1 MINILN
7 SQDENAESENG
18 YKLPSEKVTKIFN
31 APSFPYFSFVPFDEI
46 AFELER
52 QSKQTLE
59 NISEPFVELAGKKIF
74 IRLNATMRTYPD
86 TSLTIH
92 NFKTGEEIPVNLPK
106 NIKIRNRKLSFDH
119 SKLALSLETENGVEL
134 LIVDVKT
141 GTFKHIENLFIND
154 VFGYGGFQWLNDNK
168 ILLINSI
175 PKNRGEIPPIP
186 KIPLSPIIEETIGKT
201 SQTRTYQN
209 LLKSKYD
216 EELFDYYFTSQLVL
230 LDVSNLEITEIGK
243 SGICSEVEI
252 SPNNQFVFI
261 SQIQRPYSYELP
273 YYRFP
278 KKFHVWKMNGEVIKV
293 LYDRPLQ
300 DQIPIGGTYIGP
312 RSFHWQPLKE
322 ASLIWV
328 EALDE
333 GNPKKEIDFRDKILR
348 LDLFSRESAEIIF
361 KTEHR
366 FSGIDWSE
374 DIDELIFSEYD
385 RDKLWRRKW
394 LFQIGDKNPKLIFD
408 LSIRDRYNS
417 PGDLVK
423 KTTINGE
430 HVFIKNDNSVYFIN
444 NTGATPEGNFPY
456 LSKLNLNT
464 KEKEILFRCK
474 ENYFERIYGFIGDG
488 FNKIAIKSEN
498 QTTPPNFFFVN
509 LDSAERGR
517 ISNYPHPYPD
527 LAISKELVFY
537 ERNDGVPLTGILYL
551 PANRKQ
557 EERLPLVI
565 NAYPEEYADKSTA
578 GQVKTSAE
586 RFMTFSGSSTRF
598 FVLEGYAVLMRASI
612 PIIGDPETVN
622 ETFIEQTVN
631 SVKAAIDYLDERGII
646 DPQQVGITG
655 HSYGA
660 FMVASVLAHSDLCAA
675 GIGKTGA
682 YNRTLTPFGFQSERR
697 TFWEAKDFYMK
708 VSPFMFAEKIKE
720 PFLLIHGEDDPN
732 SGTFPMQSKR
742 MYQALKGNGATAK
755 LVILPFEGHGYS
767 AKESNLHVLSEMM
780 DWFDKYVKNE
790 RSR

>member
-7 SQDENAESENG
+7 SQDGIDESENG

-31 APSFPYFSFVPFDEI
+31 ATSFPYFSFVPFDDI
-46 AFELER
+46 AFEMKR

-59 NISEPFVELAGKKIF
+59 NISQPFVELAGEKIS
-74 IRLNATMRTYPD
+74 IKLNAPIKTYPD

-92 NFKTGEEIPVNLPK
+92 NFETGEKIPVKLPK

-119 SKLALSLETENGVEL
+119 SKLALSLETENGIKL
-134 LIVDVKT
+134 LIIDVET
-141 GTFKHIENLFIND
+141 GTFKPIENLFIND
-154 VFGYGGFQWLNDNK
+154 VFGDGGFQWLSDNK
-168 ILLINSI
+168 TLLINSI
-175 PKNRGEIPPIP
+175 PKNRGEIPPKP
-186 KIPLSPIIEETIGKT
+186 KIPLSPIIEETIGKI

-209 LLKSKYD
+209 LLKNKYD

-230 LDVSNLEITEIGK
+230 IDVSNLEITEIGK
-243 SGICSEVEI
+243 SGIYSEVEI
-252 SPNNQFVFI
+252 APNNQFVFI

-278 KKFHVWKMNGEVIKV
+278 KKFQVWKMDGEVIKAI
-293 LYDRPLQ
+293 YDRPLQ

-312 RSFHWQPLKE
+312 RSFRWQPLKD
-322 ASLIWV
+322 AALVWV

-333 GNPKKEIDFRDKILR
+333 GNPKKEVDFRDKILR
-348 LDLFSRESAEIIF
+348 LDLFSGKSAEVIF

-366 FSGIDWSE
+366 FFDIDWSE
-374 DIDELIFSEYD
+374 DCDELIFSEYD

-394 LFQIGDKNPKLIFD
+394 LFKIGDKNPRLIFD

-423 KTTINGE
+423 KTTINGKQ
-430 HVFIKNDNSVYFIN
+430 VFIKKDNNVYFIN
-444 NTGATPEGNFPY
+444 NSGATPAGNFPY
-456 LSKLNLNT
+456 LAKFNLDS
-464 KEKEILFRCK
+464 KEKEILFRSR
-474 ENYFERIYGFIGDG
+474 ENFFERIYGFIGDG

-509 LDSAERGR
+509 LDSKEREE

-527 LAISKELVFY
+527 LTITKELIFY

-551 PANRKQ
+551 PANHQR

-586 RFMTFSGSSTRF
+586 RFMTFSGSSVRF

-646 DPQQVGITG
+646 DPQQVGIVG

-660 FMVASVLAHSDLCAA
+660 FMVANVLAHSDLCVA

-720 PFLLIHGEDDPN
+720 PLLLIHGEDDPN

-767 AKESNLHVLSEMM
+767 AKESNLHVLAEMM
-780 DWFDKYVKNE
+780 DWFDKYVKKLKE
-790 RSR
+790 

>member
-7 SQDENAESENG
+7 AQDENAESENG

-31 APSFPYFSFVPFDEI
+31 APSFPYFSFVNFDEI
-46 AFELER
+46 AFEMKW
-52 QSKQTLE
+52 QSKHTLE
-59 NISEPFVELAGKKIF
+59 NISEPFVELAGKKISN
-74 IRLNATMRTYPD
+74 RLNATMRTYPD

-92 NFKTGEEIPVNLPK
+92 NFKTAEKIPVKLPE

-119 SKLALSLETENGVEL
+119 SKLALSFETENGIKL
-134 LIVDVKT
+134 LIIDVET
-141 GTFKHIENLFIND
+141 GTFKPIENLFIND
-154 VFGYGGFQWLNDNK
+154 VFGDGGFQWLNDNK
-168 ILLINSI
+168 TLLINSI
-175 PKNRGEIPPIP
+175 PKNRGEIPQKP
-186 KIPLSPIIEETIGKT
+186 KIPRSPIIEETIGKI

-209 LLKSKYD
+209 LLKNKYD
-216 EELFDYYFTSQLVL
+216 EELFDYYFTSQPVL

-243 SGICSEVEI
+243 PGIYDEVEI

-261 SQIQRPYSYELP
+261 SQIQRPYSYEVP

-278 KKFHVWKMNGEVIKV
+278 KKFQVWKMNGQVIKV

-312 RSFHWQPLKE
+312 RSFRWQPLKD
-322 ASLIWV
+322 AALIWI

-333 GNPKKEIDFRDKILR
+333 GNPKKEVDFRDKILR
-348 LDLFSRESAEIIF
+348 LDLFSDESAKVIF

-366 FSGIDWSE
+366 FYGIDWSE
-374 DIDELIFSEYD
+374 NCDELIFSEYD

-394 LFQIGDKNPKLIFD
+394 FFKIGDENPKLIFD
-408 LSIRDRYNS
+408 LSVRDRYNS
-417 PGDLVK
+417 PGELVK

-430 HVFIKNDNSVYFIN
+430 YVFIKNENNVYFIN
-444 NTGATPEGNFPY
+444 NSGATTKGNFPY
-456 LSKLNLNT
+456 LAKFNLDT
-464 KEKEILFRCK
+464 KEKEILFRCR
-474 ENYFERIYGFIGDG
+474 ENYFEIIYGFIGNS

-498 QTTPPNFFFVN
+498 QTTPPNYFFVN
-509 LDSAERGR
+509 LDSAEREK
-517 ISNYPHPYPD
+517 ISNYPHPYPE
-527 LAISKELVFY
+527 LAITKELVFY
-537 ERNDGVPLTGILYL
+537 ERNDGVHLTGILYL
-551 PANRKQ
+551 PANRQ
-557 EERLPLVI
+557 REERLPLVI

-586 RFMTFSGSSTRF
+586 RFMTFSGSSARF

-646 DPQQVGITG
+646 DPQQVGIVG

-660 FMVASVLAHSDLCAA
+660 FMVANVLANSDLCAA

-708 VSPFMFAEKIKE
+708 VSPFASAEKIKE
-720 PFLLIHGEDDPN
+720 PFLLIHGEDDSNP
-732 SGTFPMQSKR
+732 GTFPMQSKR
-742 MYQALKGNGATAK
+742 MFQALKGNGATAK

-767 AKESNLHVLSEMM
+767 AKESNLHVLSEMV
-780 DWFDKYVKNE
+780 DWFDKYVKK
-790 RSR
+790 